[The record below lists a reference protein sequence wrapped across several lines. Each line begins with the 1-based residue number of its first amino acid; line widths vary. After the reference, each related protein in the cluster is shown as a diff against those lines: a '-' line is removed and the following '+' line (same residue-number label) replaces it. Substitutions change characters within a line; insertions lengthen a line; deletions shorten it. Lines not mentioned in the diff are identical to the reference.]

1 MFVKTLKTCL
11 PKSENIYEKTI
22 LLNWNFF
29 SRKKFFEPIEQ
40 KFYNRA
46 KFFENP
52 FFPKPESKKKYKKL
66 PRKLSN
72 STKSL
77 RTRRLIFDNTAKN
90 FSKFSQKKIRINVRK
105 KFNKIA
111 FMKTVVFAQI
121 ISACVTCT
129 FESPAKLCLQR
140 SNKIQIRLRN
150 QF

>member
-1 MFVKTLKTCL
+1 MSPKVGKYLWKNNLIKLKLFL
-11 PKSENIYEKTI
+11 PEKIFWAYRTKVLQSCKIFRKS
-22 LLNWNFF
+22 F
-29 SRKKFFEPIEQ
+29 
-40 KFYNRA
+40 
-46 KFFENP
+46 

-90 FSKFSQKKIRINVRK
+90 FSKFSQKKIRIKVRK